1 MTCLKGAVYSQ
12 ITGLR
17 QATFIQAAWTHTK
30 KCARTLCFCS
40 ICSVRRSQ
48 DASVQWQWKPPRS
61 CMTAHFKQSEY
72 LPVTWAYVH
81 QNLPLSKNS
90 SSSVNCWHGDIWQL
104 IEKLHA
110 AQPQKKKS
118 VNSARVWSHSST
130 LHHSNTRHWFI
141 SFITDSLR
149 MSLSNGAKLEAWE
162 RGREQVLWL
171 RCGFLRLATLSF
183 SGAPKVSRSVPLN
196 SLSSRLFSYSVSLKC

>member
-1 MTCLKGAVYSQ
+1 MQSTPKSQGFAKQLSFRQREHTQKNVPGHCVFVPYAPWGGA
-12 ITGLR
+12 
-17 QATFIQAAWTHTK
+17 K
-30 KCARTLCFCS
+30 TL
-40 ICSVRRSQ
+40 
-48 DASVQWQWKPPRS
+48 
-61 CMTAHFKQSEY
+61 QSNGSEN
-72 LPVTWAYVH
+72 H
-81 QNLPLSKNS
+81 
-90 SSSVNCWHGDIWQL
+90 HGHAWQL
-104 IEKLHA
+104 ISNRVSIFPSHERTYIRTSPFLKIHLPQSSA
-110 AQPQKKKS
+110 DTETFGSLYKSFMRLSCQKKKS

-183 SGAPKVSRSVPLN
+183 SRAPKVSRSVPLN